1 MSICGVKISWEKM
14 TIRKKKSLKRLLGVV
29 GGD

>member
-14 TIRKKKSLKRLLGVV
+14 TIREKKSLRLLGVV
-29 GGD
+29 GGN